1 MSSITTAF
9 VLGAGLGTRLR
20 PLTADCPKP
29 LLLLRGKPMVEY
41 VFAHLADSGVRRFI
55 VNTHHAA
62 ARWTEQFPDGQW
74 RGLPLLFRHEPLLLG
89 TAGGL
94 KNVAD
99 LIGGETIFLHSGDVV
114 TDLPLAPLL
123 AAHADH
129 DAEVTLAL
137 RDSATRAI
145 GVDAD
150 GVVRGVGASAAD
162 ARLAWHDYANV
173 AIVSARFLQ
182 RIPDIRPRGLA
193 EIWRGMTGSGALR
206 GTVINSGEWHN
217 IGTLEEYAKFNH
229 G

>member
-1 MSSITTAF
+1 MVSTAL
-9 VLGAGLGTRLR
+9 VLGAGLGARLR
-20 PLTADCPKP
+20 PLTLACPKP
-29 LLLLRGKPMVEY
+29 LLPLRGRPMVEY

-62 ARWTEQFPDGQW
+62 ERWARAFPKNEW

-123 AAHADH
+123 AAHAGC

-137 RDSATRAI
+137 RDSALKTV
-145 GVDAD
+145 GLDTD
-150 GVVRGVGASAAD
+150 GVVRRVGYAAD
-162 ARLAWHDYANV
+162 TDLAWHDYANV

-182 RIPDIRPRGLA
+182 RIPDTRPRELA
-193 EIWRGMTGSGALR
+193 SVWRGMTGGGALR

-217 IGTLEEYAKFNH
+217 IGTPEEYEKFNQS
-229 G
+229 